1 MLIAWAFAGLAV
13 ILAFCLWRGM
23 PRLRF
28 AKVWL
33 MLLLS
38 SSLLSFSVAYQPVF
52 AAVYLLLVT
61 PLLAWALVAYAGLFP
76 AALLVPLK
84 RTATDWLPKNIAPN
98 LAKFLWVIVFSGLTA
113 ILSVVAVCNLL
124 PFSPIDR
131 MALMIIVGPLLW
143 GAVSAW
149 MLMQYHSWRLRF
161 FLAAV
166 GLSAV
171 AALIR

>member
-1 MLIAWAFAGLAV
+1 
-13 ILAFCLWRGM
+13 
-23 PRLRF
+23 
-28 AKVWL
+28 

-38 SSLLSFSVAYQPVF
+38 SSFLSFAVAYQPVF
-52 AAVYLLLVT
+52 AAVYLCLVI
-61 PLLAWALVAYAGLFP
+61 PVLAWPLVAYAGLFP
-76 AALLVPLK
+76 SALLAQPT

-98 LAKFLWVIVFSGLTA
+98 LAKFLWVVVFAGLTA

-124 PFSPIDR
+124 PLNPVDR
-131 MALMIIVGPLLW
+131 MALMTIVGPLLW

-149 MLMQYHSWRLRF
+149 MLMQYQSWRLRLL
-161 FLAAV
+161 LAAV